1 MDGEILGI
9 LRLLDECLYDFENI
23 QKQIEDLQSLIGI
36 CSYLAST
43 GLISTAINT
52 GIASS
57 QASSIYGNFNSDQ
70 RLTDLKYNPASYK
83 KPPMNKMLGDI
94 GELVVLQMLLEDLEI
109 LSESEREKIL
119 NDIQIKPKFAGTKR
133 SPDFYIPSLGLICD
147 AKAYTSNS
155 VRLNFDKLIT
165 TIKDYANLLNGKG
178 KVKLYF
184 PQETYQHQEK
194 LLKSL
199 ESEINGVKVRIMPMS
214 EEHEFLVRRRELI
227 YLLFKSK
234 MIR

>member
-1 MDGEILGI
+1 M
-9 LRLLDECLYDFENI
+9 LLDECLYDFENI

-109 LSESEREKIL
+109 LSESEREKIY
-119 NDIQIKPKFAGTKR
+119 K
-133 SPDFYIPSLGLICD
+133 
-147 AKAYTSNS
+147 
-155 VRLNFDKLIT
+155 
-165 TIKDYANLLNGKG
+165 
-178 KVKLYF
+178 
-184 PQETYQHQEK
+184 
-194 LLKSL
+194 
-199 ESEINGVKVRIMPMS
+199 
-214 EEHEFLVRRRELI
+214 
-227 YLLFKSK
+227 
-234 MIR
+234 